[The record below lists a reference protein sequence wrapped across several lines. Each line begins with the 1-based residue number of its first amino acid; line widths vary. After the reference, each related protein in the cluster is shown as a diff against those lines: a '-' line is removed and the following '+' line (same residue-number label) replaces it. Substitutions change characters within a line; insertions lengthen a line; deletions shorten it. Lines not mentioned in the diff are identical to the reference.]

1 MKKSKRITA
10 LILSVMMIAS
20 AGSVVSANAAEV
32 GNETEVSAT
41 LTQGDY
47 EYYVQDDGTVA
58 VSKYNGKSTNVT
70 IPGTLGGKKVTYL
83 DMNSFMNNTTV
94 TSITIPSGV
103 KDFSINAFYGCTKL
117 TKFAVAQDSTYYTA
131 VGGVLF
137 NKNVDTLY
145 RFPQAKSGAHTIPST
160 VKTIYNSAFAD
171 CSKLTSV
178 TISNGVSK
186 IDWYAFIRCTGL
198 KNVVLPDSVK
208 TLDMQAFDGC
218 TSLESVTLS
227 NGLAKIGTLA
237 FAGCTSLKK
246 ITIPSSVTTIEGSA
260 FSGCESL
267 ESVSFPNSLKTIG
280 NYAFVDCKKLNN
292 VAIPYSVTSIGSCA
306 FANNI
311 NLTSLTVDKSNS
323 NYISSDNVIFTKNR
337 STLVVVPAGR
347 VGSYTVPSRVKYIAD
362 GAFYGCLDLD
372 EITLSNTVVSIGDY
386 AFAKCG
392 GLRTIEIPDSVTSIG
407 KRAFLN
413 CINLKDVKLSNSLE
427 KISESM
433 FDNCTKLRSIDV
445 PASVQTIESNAFDTC
460 MLLEEIKLHE
470 GLKTIESGA
479 FTSYS
484 LKNIFIPKSVT
495 TIADYAFS
503 GPKSETTIYGYQKS
517 AAETYAKNNNMK
529 FVAVYGQNLTDKT
542 TNISVSGALPALTT
556 LHIKK
561 VANTYKDSVATYDI
575 TLSDNYSNAV
585 QPVDTLTISIPSST
599 LNCKVLW
606 IKDDGTVQ
614 DMNAV
619 YKNGCYVFETDHLS
633 QYAIVKAS
641 TGMKGDVN
649 KDGTVNVADATIV
662 QKFIAHMTDTNGKQ
676 FIDVNNTDD
685 MYAADVNG
693 DGVINVADATLIQK
707 YIVKLITSF

>member
-1 MKKSKRITA
+1 MKKARKITA
-10 LILSVMMIAS
+10 LLLSVMMIAS

-32 GNETEVSAT
+32 GNGTEVSAT

-58 VSKYNGKSTNVT
+58 VSKYKGTSANVT

-83 DMNSFMNNTTV
+83 DSTSFMDNTTV

-103 KDFSINAFYGCTKL
+103 KNFSINAFYGCTKL

-145 RFPQAKSGAHTIPST
+145 RFPQAKSGAYTIPST

-178 TISNGVSK
+178 TIPNGVSK

-218 TSLESVTLS
+218 TSLESITLS
-227 NGLAKIGTLA
+227 KGLAKIGTLA
-237 FAGCTSLKK
+237 FDGCTSLKK
-246 ITIPSSVTTIEGSA
+246 ITIPNSVTTIEGSA
-260 FSGCESL
+260 FSDCESL

-280 NYAFVDCKKLNN
+280 NYAFDNCKKLNN
-292 VAIPYSVTSIGSCA
+292 VVIPYSVTLIGSCA

-337 STLVVVPAGR
+337 STLVVVPAGM

-372 EITLSNTVVSIGDY
+372 EITLSDNIVSIGDN
-386 AFAKCG
+386 AFANCG
-392 GLRTIEIPDSVTSIG
+392 GLKAIDIPNTVTSIG
-407 KRAFLN
+407 KKAFMN
-413 CINLKDVKLSNSLE
+413 CIHLNNVKLSNSLE

-445 PASVQTIESNAFDTC
+445 PASVKTIESNAFDTC
-460 MLLEEIKLHE
+460 MLLAEIKLHE
-470 GLKTIESGA
+470 GLKTIETGA

-495 TIADYAFS
+495 TIGDNAFS

-517 AAETYAKNNNMK
+517 AAETYAKKNNMK
-529 FVAVYGQNLTDKT
+529 FVTVYSQNLTDKA
-542 TNISVSGALPALTT
+542 TNVSVSGVLPALTS

-561 VANTYKDSVATYDI
+561 VANTYKGSVATYDI

-585 QPVDTLTISIPSST
+585 QPADTLTISIPSNT

-614 DMNAV
+614 NMNAV

-633 QYAIVKAS
+633 KYAIVKTS
-641 TGMKGDVN
+641 SRLCGDVN
-649 KDGTVNVADATIV
+649 NDGIISVTDATNV
-662 QKFIAHMTDTNGKQ
+662 QKFVAHLTDTNGKQ
-676 FIDVNNTDD
+676 FIDVNDADD
-685 MYAADVNG
+685 MYAADVNN
-693 DGVINVADATLIQK
+693 DGIINVVDATLIQK